1 MSTFKIEMPHIT
13 CLRSKIFYR
22 IKVSRKMAE
31 KFFLPSQKAAL
42 IVHQHYVKLDPRKA
56 WINTFSMWSS

>member
-22 IKVSRKMAE
+22 IKVSTKMAE

-56 WINTFSMWSS
+56 